1 MQSKRPCQIDTAGR
15 GSGPEDVANEV
26 SYVVP
31 IPLRLRRHSDSISTD
46 GNMPRKA
53 IQIEEPIEG
62 HARLRESA
70 LGLRVFLRVTGP
82 LFRRGHYSERTPFE
96 EDSWLISQP
105 RVSVWSGP
113 PAVLWIRL
121 RGKPASA
128 DIRSSRICA
137 GEGMKPTR
145 PRILPKAFIAGC
157 SKNNSL
163 RHFQEERRRFR
174 SLLLGSLKHFL
185 ASIFTP
191 FPEMLVE

>member
-1 MQSKRPCQIDTAGR
+1 MQTTAWRCRSSKRRGLGPGLRFLVLSLAQFADADSRTQSSIDMQSKRPCQIDTAGR

-121 RGKPASA
+121 RGKPWHLLISA
-128 DIRSSRICA
+128 
-137 GEGMKPTR
+137 
-145 PRILPKAFIAGC
+145 
-157 SKNNSL
+157 L
-163 RHFQEERRRFR
+163 RVF
-174 SLLLGSLKHFL
+174 
-185 ASIFTP
+185 A
-191 FPEMLVE
+191 LVRA